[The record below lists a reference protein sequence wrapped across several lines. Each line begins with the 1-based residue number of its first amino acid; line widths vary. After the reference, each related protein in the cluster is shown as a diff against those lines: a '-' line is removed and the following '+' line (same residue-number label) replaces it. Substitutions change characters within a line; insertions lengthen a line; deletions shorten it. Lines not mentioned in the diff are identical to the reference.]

1 MFNKNLDVS
10 LRFDFSYFFEK
21 VRLVE
26 YVYFKIGNFWYYLNI
41 MLSRLKYDWIWFF
54 KSLKWGF
61 FWINGILNI

>member
-26 YVYFKIGNFWYYLNI
+26 YVY
-41 MLSRLKYDWIWFF
+41 LKLEIFDI
-54 KSLKWGF
+54 
-61 FWINGILNI
+61 I